1 MPACRARRAI
11 ICLHARLRVAVAQ
24 ERALHDHEVNI
35 KGASWKSQGA
45 RLPVTRTALRDRA
58 DFRANFDEFDQ
69 PEACYT
75 DIYEGNTI
83 VALDME
89 VVNKTGR
96 DIEWYADQAELVLGT
111 ESVTGD
117 LLGPDE
123 LGGTFRAGVEREG
136 QAWWLSE
143 QSADEIF
150 QLGEMRLIVGTPLRL
165 DDFEPITGDYDDI
178 DLTVKW

>member
-1 MPACRARRAI
+1 VPVLVRVHMADAGLPCATGDHL
-11 ICLHARLRVAVAQ
+11 LHARLRVAVAQ
-24 ERALHDHEVNI
+24 ERALHDYEVNI

-45 RLPVTRTALRDRA
+45 RLRVTRMALRDRA

-123 LGGTFRAGVEREG
+123 LGVR
-136 QAWWLSE
+136 
-143 QSADEIF
+143 SAPASSVR
-150 QLGEMRLIVGTPLRL
+150 GKRGGCRSSRLTRYSNWVSCG
-165 DDFEPITGDYDDI
+165 
-178 DLTVKW
+178 